1 MTPLRIAAA
10 ALLVSIAGWP
20 ASGAATETTIGAEVL
35 GAEPAAGAQHFPMPA
50 RRPPPPPFNLPI
62 ANVVTVDPPARRAVS
77 IDEPA
82 VCPPG
87 PRLTFETPVRP
98 DTEIVVAAVG
108 DILLHG
114 RLQRQ
119 AFAEPEGFVSLWAEV
134 ADILAAADVTY
145 ANLEGP
151 IAADVGK
158 DGAVV
163 ATPVDRFDDW
173 VYSSYPMFNYH
184 PDLAGDLRRSGFDI
198 VSTANN
204 HSLDRFAIGA
214 DLTIEALNAAG
225 VAFTGTRP
233 SDRPDHP
240 WHTLTRVGDRTLA
253 WLACSYSTN
262 GIPDRAGQVLLCYE
276 QEQRVLDTV
285 RALADDPAVDAVI
298 LTPHWGVEYVHAPR
312 PEQVA
317 LAHAAI
323 EAGAVA
329 VIGSHPHVVQP
340 WERHVAADGREG
352 LILYSLGNFVS
363 GQRELPRRTSL
374 ILLLGLAETLDGRL
388 AVAGARHVP
397 LRMTSSGGTE
407 GRLLSIQATERVG
420 AADAAAHL
428 ATLLEPD
435 SIHPTDASLTTLTA
449 CDADRTERTAADAT
463 R

>member
-1 MTPLRIAAA
+1 MTRLRIAAA
-10 ALLVSIAGWP
+10 ALVLIAGGP
-20 ASGAATETTIGAEVL
+20 ASGAATEPAIGADALE
-35 GAEPAAGAQHFPMPA
+35 AEPAAGAPHFPTPA
-50 RRPPPPPFNLPI
+50 QRPPPPPFNLPF
-62 ANVVTVDPPARRAVS
+62 ADVVTVDPPTPRAASV
-77 IDEPA
+77 DEPS
-82 VCPPG
+82 VCAAG
-87 PRLTFETPVRP
+87 PRLAFETPVRP

-108 DILLHG
+108 DILLHA

-134 ADILAAADVTY
+134 ADILAAADIAY
-145 ANLEGP
+145 ANLEGSV
-151 IAADVGK
+151 AADIGK
-158 DGAVV
+158 DGNVV

-184 PDLAGDLRRSGFDI
+184 PDLAGDLRQSGFDV

-214 DLTIEALNAAG
+214 DRTIEALNAAG
-225 VAFTGTRP
+225 IAFTGTRP

-253 WLACSYSTN
+253 WLACTYSTN

-276 QEQRVLDTV
+276 QEQLVHDTI
-285 RALADDPAVDAVI
+285 RALADDPDIEAVI

-323 EAGAVA
+323 EAGALA

-340 WERHVAADGREG
+340 WERHVASDGREG

-374 ILLLGLAETLDGRL
+374 ILLFGLAETLDGRL
-388 AVAGARHVP
+388 AIAGVRHVP
-397 LRMTSSGGTE
+397 LRMTSQGGA
-407 GRLLSIQATERVG
+407 GSRLLSIQATERVG

-428 ATLLEPD
+428 ATLLEPGN
-435 SIHPTDASLTTLTA
+435 IHPADAALTTLTA
-449 CDADRTERTAADAT
+449 CDAARSARTAADAT
-463 R
+463 P